1 MSRPNKNEYNPYFE
15 GYISLVKG
23 DSYNEIKNNYNQK
36 VMEYWDTIPE
46 EKWTYSYEKANGH

>member
-23 DSYNEIKNNYNQK
+23 DTYNEIKNNYNQK
-36 VMEYWDTIPE
+36 VMEYWDTIPR
-46 EKWTYSYEKANGH
+46 N